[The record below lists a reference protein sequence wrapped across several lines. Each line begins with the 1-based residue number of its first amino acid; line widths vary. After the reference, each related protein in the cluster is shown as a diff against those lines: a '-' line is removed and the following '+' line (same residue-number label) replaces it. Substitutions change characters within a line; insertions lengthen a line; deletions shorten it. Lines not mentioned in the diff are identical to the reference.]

1 MLLQEVTYATITLEL
16 KGFAVLS
23 PDLVVLHEANMAK
36 AAAIK
41 SGESTANPLSILPL
55 PETVS
60 DSLSVISSLN
70 KEETIEI
77 TEKIDKKKLLLVE
90 DNEELLKVMADSLSR
105 EYHIIK
111 ATNGKEA
118 IEQLDLGGCL

>member
-1 MLLQEVTYATITLEL
+1 MVKLKWKPDQWGNDISFTLPIIEEE
-16 KGFAVLS
+16 FTEEEI
-23 PDLVVLHEANMAK
+23 DR
-36 AAAIK
+36 
-41 SGESTANPLSILPL
+41 SILPL

-90 DNEELLKVMADSLSR
+90 DNEDLLKVMPIHCPVNTTSSKPPTVKKPL
-105 EYHIIK
+105 
-111 ATNGKEA
+111 NN
-118 IEQLDLGGCL
+118 